1 MIVHHTPETIRA
13 PFSTYS
19 HGVEVPPSARWLFC
33 SGQLGIAP
41 DETVP
46 EDVGAQTE
54 RAFLNIG
61 AILQAAHMDFGDI
74 VRLNAYL
81 TDPADLQAYME
92 VRNRFVTLPA
102 PASTLIV
109 VSAFARPEFKV
120 EVEAVAARV

>member
-1 MIVHHTPETIRA
+1 MIVHHTPDTIRT

-41 DETVP
+41 DESVP

-54 RAFLNIG
+54 RAFQNIG
-61 AILQAAHMDFGDI
+61 EILKAAHMDFGDI

-81 TDPADLQAYME
+81 TDPAYLGAYME
-92 VRNRFVTLPA
+92 VRNRFVSVPA
-102 PASTLIV
+102 PASTLVV